1 MPERRQPGVSPSL
14 SLRQQA
20 ELKAA
25 LAAQR
30 GVDMTV
36 EEAMQEILA
45 EHLAGATGSL
55 APELQA
61 KIGEHPPKFS
71 TYEASNFP
79 GAPQSP
85 PVDPS
90 LPPWRWPG
98 EGGAFTPDAPHGTI
112 DVNTEMPSTYARQ
125 FTRHELGHL
134 ADMAPGDET
143 RKAGHTARSYQRS
156 GDDPHKSLEGQS
168 SNFWNDVQR
177 ASNVPMI
184 SELLRDG
191 RYNSPSE
198 LFAEIVARV
207 PYIED
212 VPLTLRPYFVGVLP
226 SMVGQSGS
234 GGL

>member
-1 MPERRQPGVSPSL
+1 MADEATTLTLLG
-14 SLRQQA
+14 QA
-20 ELKAA
+20 QARVTD
-25 LAAQR
+25 AQAR
-30 GVDMTV
+30 GIRMTV
-36 EEAMQEILA
+36 DEALSQILS
-45 EHLAGATGSL
+45 EHLAGATGSF

-61 KIGEHPPKFS
+61 KIGEYPPKFS
-71 TYEASNFP
+71 TYSMSDFP
-79 GAPQSP
+79 GLYSDP

-112 DVNTEMPSTYARQ
+112 DINTSMPWAYTRQ

-134 ADMAPGDET
+134 ADMPPGKET
-143 RKAGHTARSYQRS
+143 WEAGHTADSYQRS
-156 GDDPHKSLEGQS
+156 GEDPHKSLEEQS

-207 PYIED
+207 PYIEN
-212 VPLTLRPYFVGVLP
+212 VPLVLRPYFVGVLP
-226 SMVGQSGS
+226 SEVGQTAS
-234 GGL
+234 GGI